1 MIHTDLLIWFLFIT
15 VADKV
20 AYLFGVSSPELCK
33 AITRPRVKVGNE
45 FVNKGQNMDQCYNST
60 GALAKATY
68 KNLFNWIVVR
78 LNITLDTNLPRNYF
92 VGVLDIAGFEI
103 FEVIFPA
110 SLLQL
115 CRFD

>member
-1 MIHTDLLIWFLFIT
+1 M
-15 VADKV
+15 
-20 AYLFGVSSPELCK
+20 FGVSSPELCK

-45 FVNKGQNMDQCYNST
+45 FVNKGQNMEQCYNST

-78 LNITLDTNLPRNYF
+78 LNVTLETNLPRNYF

-103 FEVIFPA
+103 FEVIFKFKLHK
-110 SLLQL
+110 LLL
-115 CRFD
+115 KVKFSFA

>member
-1 MIHTDLLIWFLFIT
+1 MVKVVIIIFLLLVFIFIFS

-20 AYLFGVSSPELCK
+20 AYLFGVSSPEFCK

-45 FVNKGQNMDQCYNST
+45 FVNKGQNMEQCNNAT

-68 KNLFNWIVVR
+68 KNLFNWIVMK
-78 LNITLDTNLPRNYF
+78 LNITLETNLPRNYF

-103 FEVIFPA
+103 FEV
-110 SLLQL
+110 
-115 CRFD
+115 